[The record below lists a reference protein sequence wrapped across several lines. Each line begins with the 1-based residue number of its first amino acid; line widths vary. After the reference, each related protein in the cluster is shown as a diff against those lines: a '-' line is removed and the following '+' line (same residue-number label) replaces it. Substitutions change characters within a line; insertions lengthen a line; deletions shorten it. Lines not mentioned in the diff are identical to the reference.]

1 MIFNKNELLNVTL
14 DKHFETW
21 MHTLNTADYVPKK
34 YLKFIDKV
42 IYDNIKKKFKEVD
55 IYNLLYLELQGFKL
69 GFWDRVKI
77 YCSGLR
83 PLFEKELKSREI
95 GEQQQD
101 KITESFLFYKKRIL
115 RKQNKGGFL
124 LW

>member
-42 IYDNIKKKFKEVD
+42 IYDNLKKKLKEVD

-83 PLFEKELKSREI
+83 PLFENELKSREI

-101 KITESFLFYKKRIL
+101 KITESFLFYKK
-115 RKQNKGGFL
+115 
-124 LW
+124 

>member
-42 IYDNIKKKFKEVD
+42 IYDNLKKKLKEVD

-101 KITESFLFYKKRIL
+101 KITESFLFYKK
-115 RKQNKGGFL
+115 
-124 LW
+124 

>member
-42 IYDNIKKKFKEVD
+42 IYDNLKKKLKEVD

-69 GFWDRVKI
+69 GFWDRLKI

-83 PLFEKELKSREI
+83 PLFENELKF

-101 KITESFLFYKKRIL
+101 KITESFLFYKK
-115 RKQNKGGFL
+115 
-124 LW
+124 